1 MDVPALLTGGAA
13 LLGAFYKLLVL
24 FYQKRARYKAHTMN
38 VKHHILYTGIREW
51 RHSLINIQY
60 TNEKKEVAIK
70 SLVKQMLKTLETR
83 CSIVSNH
90 CDESKFELDI
100 IQWHMDTVDQMYNE
114 CIGTGIPEVFV
125 NKFRKWNF
133 DNEAMITQA
142 VKLQSESYHESI
154 VHLIDDILKD
164 YYILWGHVF
173 MDIEKLK
180 NDFLKTL
187 NGEADSLLEGQ
198 RYLKD

>member
-1 MDVPALLTGGAA
+1 
-13 LLGAFYKLLVL
+13 
-24 FYQKRARYKAHTMN
+24 
-38 VKHHILYTGIREW
+38 
-51 RHSLINIQY
+51 
-60 TNEKKEVAIK
+60 
-70 SLVKQMLKTLETR
+70 
-83 CSIVSNH
+83 
-90 CDESKFELDI
+90 
-100 IQWHMDTVDQMYNE
+100 
-114 CIGTGIPEVFV
+114 
-125 NKFRKWNF
+125 
-133 DNEAMITQA
+133 MITQA